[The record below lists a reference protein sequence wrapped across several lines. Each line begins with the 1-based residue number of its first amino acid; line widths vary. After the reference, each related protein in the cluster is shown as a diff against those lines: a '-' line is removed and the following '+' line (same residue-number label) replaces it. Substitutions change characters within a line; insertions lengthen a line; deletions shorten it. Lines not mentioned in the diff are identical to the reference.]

1 MFVKFTRL
9 DAILLHANSGPL
21 KQTIS
26 FAIRAELVIFVH
38 PVYTELVKGVMR
50 TSTLYVQNICFKSLS
65 KLAKS
70 YVCTNVVG
78 PFS

>member
-26 FAIRAELVIFVH
+26 FAIRAELIIFVH
-38 PVYTELVKGVMR
+38 PVYWVSER
-50 TSTLYVQNICFKSLS
+50 CHAHIHTLCPEHLFQVF
-65 KLAKS
+65 
-70 YVCTNVVG
+70 V
-78 PFS
+78 